1 MTRARVA
8 GYYLQTLRKEEMKM
22 RLEYNGRTVDCEI
35 DGVDTKDY
43 PDFCDAYSAGAWFED
58 TGEPLTCEQIEELNY
73 DSKEEINEAAFESL
87 F

>member
-1 MTRARVA
+1 
-8 GYYLQTLRKEEMKM
+8 M
-22 RLEYNGRTVDCEI
+22 RLEYNGRAVQFEVG
-35 DGVDTKDY
+35 GVDPEDY
-43 PDFCDAYSAGAWFED
+43 PDFCDAYIADAWFED